1 MLTRYDDPRRMADLA
16 LAVAG
21 DARVVADV
29 LMSNVGD
36 AKLGAVVKDAD
47 GGRDVNGVG
56 IPVPED
62 LWRRRALRLAV
73 EDDGIA
79 QVDVDYV
86 LRRNAEARRRC
97 KRTGRSQKHGQLG
110 AARLPAPL
118 GKKVTKIR
126 VSSLLRYETLCHKL

>member
-1 MLTRYDDPRRMADLA
+1 MLTRYDDPRRVADLA

-36 AKLGAVVKDAD
+36 TKLGAIVKDAD
-47 GGRDVNGVG
+47 GGRDVDGIG

-62 LWRRRALRLAV
+62 LRRRRALRLAV

-97 KRTGRSQKHGQLG
+97 KRTERSQKLAQPG
-110 AARLPAPL
+110 AERL
-118 GKKVTKIR
+118 
-126 VSSLLRYETLCHKL
+126 